1 MPAETLPSAPDAPID
16 AFVEI
21 LGPVAEPFPLP
32 VERAMILRATLKV
45 ATAQAE
51 MMRYLVDG
59 AFGPQFAFQE
69 EVAGMLVE
77 GLRLV
82 LEVEGAR
89 FAAMQDTHDLCSAG
103 ERETLSQMLG
113 SITRF
118 QEEWG
123 RG

>member
-1 MPAETLPSAPDAPID
+1 MGS
-16 AFVEI
+16 
-21 LGPVAEPFPLP
+21 
-32 VERAMILRATLKV
+32 KV
-45 ATAQAE
+45 AAAQAE
-51 MMRYLVDG
+51 MVRYLVEG
-59 AFGPQFAFQE
+59 AFGEQFAFQE

-89 FAAMQDTHDLCSAG
+89 FASTQGAHDLCSAG